1 MIRSIEWAAG
11 LFEGEGYSTKSWCKR
26 DKRYQYRVGIEMSDE
41 DIIDDFTDT
50 IGYGNRYNRH
60 REGKK
65 PTWIWNVS
73 SKAAVIHILSTLL
86 PHLGLRR
93 AYNALNIL
101 DDLELVNT

>member
-11 LFEGEGYSTKSWCKR
+11 LFEGEGYSCKSF
-26 DKRYQYRVGIEMSDE
+26 DKRRNKNYYKVGIEMSDK
-41 DIIDDFTDT
+41 DCIDDFEDT
-50 IGYGNRYNRH
+50 MGFGKRYYRE

-65 PTWIWNVS
+65 PTWTWTVG
-73 SKAAVIHILSTLL
+73 SKKAIIKSLELLL

-101 DDLELVNT
+101 DDLELAQ